1 MGKRGAQFAFL
12 HFCIHHF
19 NITFSLLAKISFVSV
34 SPFTTRSI
42 IHKLSSF
49 VVHNIIESIWNV
61 ITFFNVALPTQTK
74 RHCPVLQPL
83 GELVST
89 DKFEALTN
97 STGRTSPKQ
106 GLWEFLVLP
115 ENQQLAVRETCD
127 KSQHCQKSKHCSARY
142 LHSPYSHTKGAF
154 TARKQFLHN
163 LFTTSIFGE
172 TSKVVKN
179 CNKILIFQ
187 TATLFFWFNQ
197 RLSFSGE
204 KIVFLNERALEP
216 AFRAADQWLAQSFFS
231 SVCCKLVTV
240 SNGVLPPGWAPNL
253 SPWYGYVYW
262 SHWHTWRGGRE
273 YGRKMTS
280 WLF

>member
-1 MGKRGAQFAFL
+1 M
-12 HFCIHHF
+12 
-19 NITFSLLAKISFVSV
+19 S
-34 SPFTTRSI
+34 
-42 IHKLSSF
+42 
-49 VVHNIIESIWNV
+49 
-61 ITFFNVALPTQTK
+61 LPTQTK

-115 ENQQLAVRETCD
+115 ENQQLAKTVRETCD

-163 LFTTSIFGE
+163 LYTTSIFGE
-172 TSKVVKN
+172 TSKLVKN

-187 TATLFFWFNQ
+187 TATLFFSFNQ

-204 KIVFLNERALEP
+204 QIVFLNGRALEP
-216 AFRAADQWLAQSFFS
+216 AFFAADQ
-231 SVCCKLVTV
+231 
-240 SNGVLPPGWAPNL
+240 
-253 SPWYGYVYW
+253 
-262 SHWHTWRGGRE
+262 
-273 YGRKMTS
+273 
-280 WLF
+280 